1 VVCKRGDPK
10 ACYVKGSLMPTRAIG
25 DLRLKHPEFNFH
37 ESSEKHGYRRSIPV
51 FKGPYITHEPDI
63 QVIPLSSEDKYLVMA
78 SDGLWDEISRKTSA
92 KVATR
97 LAKENAIDS
106 LMKTLCQE
114 ALKQAA
120 KNSGIT
126 MEQLSRM
133 EPGDYRRQVV
143 DDITIFVVD
152 LKN

>member
-1 VVCKRGDPK
+1 VVVCKRGDPK

-37 ESSEKHGYRRSIPV
+37 ESNEKHGYRRSIPL
-51 FKGPYITHEPDI
+51 FKGPYISHEPDI
-63 QVIPLSSEDKYLVMA
+63 QVIPLSAEDKYLVMA

-114 ALKQAA
+114 ALK
-120 KNSGIT
+120 
-126 MEQLSRM
+126 
-133 EPGDYRRQVV
+133 
-143 DDITIFVVD
+143 
-152 LKN
+152 